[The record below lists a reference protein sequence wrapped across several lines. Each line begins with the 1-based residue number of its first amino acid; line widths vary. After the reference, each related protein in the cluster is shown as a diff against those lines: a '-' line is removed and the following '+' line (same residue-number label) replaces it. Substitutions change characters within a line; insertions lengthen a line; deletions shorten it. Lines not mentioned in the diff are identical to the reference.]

1 MAVRKKVLS
10 WWSQGAGGEDPV
22 SEGILEIHTS
32 LSCTWVLS
40 LWVLVS
46 NLLSLGGGQLH
57 PWGDHIYRE
66 PGIAFYIHYYISD
79 LDCQLRKYGKL
90 LFKKKNIYIY
100 IYIYISLFGCV
111 ES

>member
-57 PWGDHIYRE
+57 PWGNSSVFNKPMFRQFYRLV
-66 PGIAFYIHYYISD
+66 GWLVGF
-79 LDCQLRKYGKL
+79 GKL
-90 LFKKKNIYIY
+90 GNNHKIKM
-100 IYIYISLFGCV
+100 
-111 ES
+111 